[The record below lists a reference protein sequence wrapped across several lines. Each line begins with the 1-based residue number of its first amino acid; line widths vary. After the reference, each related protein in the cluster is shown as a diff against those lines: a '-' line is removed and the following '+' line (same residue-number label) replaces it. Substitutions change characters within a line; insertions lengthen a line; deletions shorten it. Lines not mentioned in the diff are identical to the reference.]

1 MQRGVNRSLR
11 EVERLAA
18 LAFDFLD
25 HRIAMRRASRQCGE
39 HDHVEMP
46 LEHFAFHALHHYA
59 LLT

>member
-25 HRIAMRRASRQCGE
+25 HRIAMRRASRQC
-39 HDHVEMP
+39 
-46 LEHFAFHALHHYA
+46 A
-59 LLT
+59 